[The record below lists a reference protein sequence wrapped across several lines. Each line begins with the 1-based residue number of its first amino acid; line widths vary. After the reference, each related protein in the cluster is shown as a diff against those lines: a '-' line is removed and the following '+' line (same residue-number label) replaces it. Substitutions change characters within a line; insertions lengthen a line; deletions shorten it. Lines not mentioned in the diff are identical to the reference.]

1 VTRILRYD
9 ISALNQITARTT
21 TPICQFSVKMHGNS
35 QDGFAKTANC
45 WRKFANRIP
54 MNTSEIGPGHHATK
68 PAKNPQ
74 NGPRTL
80 WVQT

>member
-1 VTRILRYD
+1 MTNEDDDADLPVLGED
-9 ISALNQITARTT
+9 ARELAA
-21 TPICQFSVKMHGNS
+21 
-35 QDGFAKTANC
+35 DGLTNTANC
-45 WRKFANRIP
+45 WRKFANKIP